1 MGSSRLCVLAA
12 VLAWPGW
19 VREMLCVVIES
30 LAQVGAD
37 LYPSVASRL
46 CQSAGGVGRSWRGG
60 DGFPRPGTRCGALGP
75 TP

>member
-46 CQSAGGVGRSWRGG
+46 CQSAGGSRWGGG
-60 DGFPRPGTRCGALGP
+60 DGSPRPGTRCGVAGP